1 MKGWTENGRSSLPPW
16 AKEQGLW
23 FALVRDCRIWRQ
35 EDSIHSTWATAPIP
49 SFSAGI
55 SNQTQ
60 ARSCK
65 KKLYIAHILPIQF
78 HYPLETA
85 LINHTSVLAEN
96 MSICNT
102 YTTAPKAY
110 TLQASLFDHAFFFSS
125 GTPISHFQSAITSR
139 SIQAGSQPIRM
150 EASEINA

>member
-1 MKGWTENGRSSLPPW
+1 MKGWTENDGSSLPPW
-16 AKEQGLW
+16 AKEQSLW
-23 FALVRDCRIWRQ
+23 FVLVRDCRIWRQ
-35 EDSIHSTWATAPIP
+35 EDSIHSTCATAPIP
-49 SFSAGI
+49 LFSAGI

-60 ARSCK
+60 ARSC

-85 LINHTSVLAEN
+85 LINHTLVLAEN

-102 YTTAPKAY
+102 YTIAPTAY
-110 TLQASLFDHAFFFSS
+110 SLQASLIDHAFFFSS
-125 GTPISHFQSAITSR
+125 GTPIFHFKSAITSR

-150 EASEINA
+150 EASEIDA

>member
-1 MKGWTENGRSSLPPW
+1 MNLLFHL
-16 AKEQGLW
+16 GLKNRVFW
-23 FALVRDCRIWRQ
+23 FVLVMDCRIWRQ
-35 EDSIHSTWATAPIP
+35 EDSIHSTCTTAPIP
-49 SFSAGI
+49 SFSTGI

-65 KKLYIAHILPIQF
+65 KKLYIAHIWLIQF
-78 HYPLETA
+78 HYPPERA

-102 YTTAPKAY
+102 YTTAPAA
-110 TLQASLFDHAFFFSS
+110 LPSAGILNQSCIFFSS
-125 GTPISHFQSAITSR
+125 GTSISHFQSAIISR

-150 EASEINA
+150 EATEINA